1 MTTPA
6 KPRRR
11 KLARAIVGVLLAVV
25 AVAGGWAYWAMQEV
39 EPFYAEALETK
50 PAELEQSGRRM
61 EDRVADLAAE
71 AQTTGRWESTFTADE
86 VNGWVDLM
94 LKEHYPD
101 LLPPE
106 VTDPR
111 VAFTEGRCQVGYRY
125 EGQRLRTVISVEADA
140 FMASHDVAA
149 VRLRKARLGAIPLP
163 LSQVVEE
170 ISELA
175 SELKIPVEWIEQEG
189 DPVLLVGVTNVLS
202 NKVEVR
208 RLEKIDIR
216 AGELV
221 LGGTVTPR
229 STVVKPLKVSS
240 PIQPSGLPLSEIVP
254 TAPRQ

>member
-11 KLARAIVGVLLAVV
+11 KLARVV
-25 AVAGGWAYWAMQEV
+25 AVMLLAAIAAVAGWAYWAKNEV

-61 EDRVADLAAE
+61 EDRVADLATA
-71 AQTTGRWESTFTADE
+71 AQQTGRWESTFTADE

-94 LKEHYPD
+94 LKEKFPD

-106 VTDPR
+106 VVDPR
-111 VAFTEGRCQVGYRY
+111 VAFSKDRCQVGYRY
-125 EGQRLRTVISVEADA
+125 EGERLRAVITVEGNA

-170 ISELA
+170 ISKLA
-175 SELKIPVEWIEQEG
+175 ADVKVPVEWIEQEG
-189 DPVLLVGVTNVLS
+189 DPVLLVGVTNALS
-202 NKVEVR
+202 NDEEVR
-208 RLEKIDIR
+208 RLEKIDLR
-216 AGELV
+216 EGELV
-221 LGGTVTPR
+221 IGGTVTPR
-229 STVVKPLKVSS
+229 STTVKPVKVSRVLS
-240 PIQPSGLPLSEIVP
+240 PRGLPLSEITRTP
-254 TAPRQ
+254 ATQ